1 MCRKAVAERSIITQA
16 MRELDCSQEDLAM
29 PAQHHRCASSQDIAR
44 YAAVDSAAHLGSLS
58 LQVKAASMKQHMLW
72 RVSLQ

>member
-1 MCRKAVAERSIITQA
+1 
-16 MRELDCSQEDLAM
+16 M

-44 YAAVDSAAHLGSLS
+44 YAAVDSVAPLGSLS

-72 RVSLQ
+72 RVSLHQNSAVSPQLCGWSQSGSA